1 MLRIETIGKRID
13 NRQVLS
19 GASFEVEPGQIVG
32 LLGRNGTGKTTMLR
46 TIVGIY
52 APDSGKVT
60 LDGIDVHAKPEVKRD
75 LVFIPDAPTALDGYG
90 LGECARM
97 FARIYPKF
105 DMDFFQTTLKEFGL
119 GEGQKVRKLSKGMK
133 MLFSTT
139 LGLATRARYILL
151 DEPTNGVDVI
161 AKKQLLALIMG
172 ALTPESSIVI
182 STHMLHELDRIAD
195 KIILLRDGKS
205 DEQWTLEQL
214 QQRVRKLQIV
224 FTDGASA
231 QMLEQPCVHVLQQ
244 IGPVHTVLME
254 SDELYG
260 LLSDNSKL
268 LIDELPLTLED
279 WFTWKSGGDGDA
291 A

>member
-1 MLRIETIGKRID
+1 MLRIETIEKRID

-52 APDSGKVT
+52 TPDSGKVT
-60 LDGIDVHAKPEVKRD
+60 LDGIDVYAKPEVKRD
-75 LVFIPDAPTALDGYG
+75 LVFIPDAPTALEGYK
-90 LGECARM
+90 LGECGRM
-97 FARIYPKF
+97 FARIYPNF
-105 DMDFFQTTLKEFGL
+105 DMGFFQDTLRQFGL
-119 GEGQKVRKLSKGMK
+119 AEGQKVRKLSKGMK

-161 AKKQLLALIMG
+161 AKKQLLTLMMES
-172 ALTPESSIVI
+172 LTPESGIVI
-182 STHMLHELDRIAD
+182 STHMLNELDRIAD
-195 KIILLRDGKS
+195 KIVLLRDGKT
-205 DEQWTLEQL
+205 DEQWALEQL
-214 QQRVRKLQIV
+214 RQHVRKLQIV
-224 FTDGASA
+224 FTDGASD
-231 QMLEQPCVHVLQQ
+231 QLLDQPCVHTLQQ

-254 SDELYG
+254 SEDLYA
-260 LLSDNSKL
+260 LLKDNSKL